1 MKKLLTL
8 LTTLLLLF
16 AFSPRV
22 MASKNV
28 YLLTGNTV
36 NGGVKGNW
44 GKVAGVTPNSDLK
57 LNQVGSTE
65 EYCITLTST
74 DQPLIYFAFQVD
86 GNPIKILK
94 PNGVADVELTINNG
108 AKENTQEN
116 GGKAWKVNFTNA
128 YSQIVIHVDLNEKK
142 LWVTGTAA
150 DIAPSYYLIGKL
162 LNDQWSDDNK
172 KGYKL
177 ETTDNKI
184 YSCTVDNDKADNYEF
199 RFRIGTNDNTKAT
212 AYHPKDEDVENVEIG
227 GDHPNGCK
235 LDLKTEAGMEQSE
248 SHNYWYATLEARH
261 SYTFTFNAEN
271 KTIKYKDN
279 GDDGLGKAKNYE
291 LVFSYGTTEK
301 VLPFSESRLRKERN
315 PNMPYSTD
323 LSTVG
328 FKDEWLPGKAGD
340 KIRIYARKTT
350 DHSYTLNPA
359 VDGSTFGDNLQ
370 PTDAKYSSIKS
381 YKTEEF
387 VVNKP
392 GNTNAFIIEKGSG
405 VSYTVALNLGGEIK
419 TTTKATSG
427 ANNNISHYVKG
438 KSLSLYVN
446 ESMSKVYEAHSTS
459 YKAETEDFYL
469 IGALTGEEYIKD
481 IETTD
486 PAAKKAQKME
496 RKVYL
501 NPITNKTD
509 SVVYTSVI
517 RWEGNRASNLWF
529 AFAPAYLYKNKDLTW
544 TPTSP
549 YDANS
554 RWNYIA
560 RAQVQDEYDATAQYG
575 CINLSGYKGDEL
587 CNGEQ
592 ALNPKVKDEYSYYM
606 VRFNVTTSTYRL
618 IFYKENPVIIKR
630 LKNKFIR
637 TYCSNASWDLPTD
650 GKVKA
655 YVVHSYDKEGKGG
668 LESQGVMELREIKYI
683 PAEMG
688 VVLIAD
694 GTEVPADKKE
704 IEVNLVSKWNGFAT
718 KQEDLWVKT
727 YSDPFNNYLVGLS
740 TDGMFVSEGDFDE
753 AENKYVNRNFALN
766 WFSNTKTGKA
776 LKAAGTTGLEDK
788 ANGDAGDNDYLGF
801 FRLKGNIQKE
811 YAYLQLSKDVVDY
824 NLQLTGSKKEN
835 SKDIQEA
842 DVKLSPNLGMFFD
855 TDFDFVTGINS
866 VSDVKKNGNNGCYT
880 LQGVKVQRPTA
891 PGLYIMNGKK
901 VIVK

>member
-1 MKKLLTL
+1 M
-8 LTTLLLLF
+8 
-16 AFSPRV
+16 
-22 MASKNV
+22 
-28 YLLTGNTV
+28 
-36 NGGVKGNW
+36 GGVKGNW

-108 AKENTQEN
+108 AKENTQED

-162 LNDQWSDDNK
+162 LNDQWSDDNN

-177 ETTDNKI
+177 TTTDNKI
-184 YSCTVDNDKADNYEF
+184 YSYTVNNDKADNYEF

-212 AYHPKDEDVENVEIG
+212 AYHPKDGTVETI
-227 GDHPNGCK
+227 GDHKNGYK
-235 LDLKTEAGMEQSE
+235 LELSTEAEMDQSL
-248 SHNYWYATLEARH
+248 SDNYWYATLEARH
-261 SYTFTFNAEN
+261 SYTFTFDAEK
-271 KTIKYKDN
+271 KTIKYKDK

-301 VLPFSESRLRKERN
+301 VLPFSESRFRKERN
-315 PNMPYSTD
+315 ATMPYSTD

-328 FKDEWLPGKAGD
+328 FKDEWLLGKAGD

-359 VDGSTFGDNLQ
+359 VDGSTFGAELQ
-370 PTDAKYSSIKS
+370 PTDAKFSSIKS

-387 VVNKP
+387 VTGHP
-392 GNTNAFIIEKGSG
+392 ENAYIITKGSG

-419 TTTKATSG
+419 TTTKTTSG

-446 ESMSKVYEAHSTS
+446 KSMSEVYSDHSLS
-459 YKAETEDFYL
+459 YKKDNEEFYL
-469 IGALTGEEYIKD
+469 IGALTGGAYKKEKAD
-481 IETTD
+481 
-486 PAAKKAQKME
+486 AKKME
-496 RKVYL
+496 RKVYI

-517 RWEGNRASNLWF
+517 KWKGSKASSLWF
-529 AFAPAYLYKNKDLTW
+529 AFAPEYLYNDNSLTW
-544 TPTSP
+544 TSSDPYSP
-549 YDANS
+549 KS

-575 CINLSGYKGDEL
+575 CMNLSGTKGDEL

-630 LKNKFIR
+630 SKNKYIR
-637 TYCSNASWDLPTD
+637 TYCSNASWDLPAD

-655 YVVHSYDKEGKGG
+655 YVVHSYDKEGNGG
-668 LESQGVMELREIKYI
+668 LKSQGVMKLREIKYI

-694 GTEVPADKKE
+694 GTGVIADE
-704 IEVNLVSKWNGFAT
+704 LEVNLVSKWDGFAT
-718 KQEDLWVKT
+718 TQEDLWVKN
-727 YSDPFNNYLVGLS
+727 YSDTFNNYLVGLS

-753 AENKYVNRNFALN
+753 TENKYVNRNFALN

-811 YAYLQLSKDVVDY
+811 YAYLQLSNKVVDY
-824 NLQLTGSKKEN
+824 NLQLTGSKE
-835 SKDIQEA
+835 DVQVA
-842 DVKLSPNLGMFFD
+842 DVKLSPNFGMVFD

-866 VSDVKKNGNNGCYT
+866 VSDVKKNSNNGCYT

>member
-1 MKKLLTL
+1 M
-8 LTTLLLLF
+8 LF

-36 NGGVKGNW
+36 NGVKGNW
-44 GKVAGVTPNSDLK
+44 GKVTGVNPNSDLK
-57 LNQVGSTE
+57 LNQVGGGSTE

-74 DQPLIYFAFQVD
+74 DQPLIYFAFQVNDND
-86 GNPIKILK
+86 GNPLNILK
-94 PNGVADVELTINNG
+94 PNGGADVELTINNG
-108 AKENTQEN
+108 AKENTQED

-128 YSQIVIHVDLNEKK
+128 YSQIVIHVNLNEKK

-162 LNDQWSDDNK
+162 LNNQWSDKNED
-172 KGYKL
+172 GYEL
-177 ETTDNKI
+177 TTTDNKI
-184 YSCTVDNDKADNYEF
+184 YSYTVNNDKADNYEF
-199 RFRIGTNDNTKAT
+199 RFRIGTNDNTKAK
-212 AYHPKDEDVENVEIG
+212 AYHPKDGTVETK
-227 GDHPNGCK
+227 GDHKNGYK
-235 LDLKTEAGMEQSE
+235 LDLSKEAGMEQSE
-248 SHNYWYATLEARH
+248 SDNYWYATLEARH
-261 SYTFTFNAEN
+261 SYTFTFDAEN
-271 KTIKYKDN
+271 KTIICKDK

-301 VLPFSESRLRKERN
+301 VLPFSESRFRKERN
-315 PNMPYSTD
+315 PAMPYSTD

-328 FKDEWLPGKAGD
+328 FKDEWLLGKAGD
-340 KIRIYARKTT
+340 KIRIYVRKKG
-350 DHSYTLNPA
+350 DNSYTLNPA
-359 VDGSTFGDNLQ
+359 KDGSTFGDEELQ

-381 YKTEEF
+381 YKTESF

-392 GNTNAFIIEKGSG
+392 GNTNAFIITKGSG

-419 TTTKATSG
+419 TTTKTTSG

-446 ESMSKVYEAHSTS
+446 ESMSKVYKAHNPS
-459 YKAETEDFYL
+459 YNAETEDFYL
-469 IGALTGEEYIKD
+469 IGALTGDDYIKD

-517 RWEGNRASNLWF
+517 RWEGNKASNLWF

-575 CINLSGYKGDEL
+575 CINLSGSNGNTL

-592 ALNPKVKDEYSYYM
+592 ALNPKVKDEYKYYM

-630 LKNKFIR
+630 SKNKFIR
-637 TYCSNASWDLPTD
+637 TYCSNASWDLPAG

-655 YVVHSYDKEGKGG
+655 YVVHSYDKDGKGG
-668 LESQGVMELREIKYI
+668 LKSQGVMELREIKYI

-694 GTEVPADKKE
+694 GTEVTADE
-704 IEVNLVSKWNGFAT
+704 LEVNLVSKWDHFAT

-753 AENKYVNRNFALN
+753 TENKYVNRNFALN

-776 LKAAGTTGLEDK
+776 LKAEGTPGLEDK
-788 ANGDAGDNDYLGF
+788 PNGDAGDSDYLGF

-824 NLQLTGSKKEN
+824 NLQLTGGKKEN

-842 DVKLSPNLGMFFD
+842 DVKLSPNFGMIFD

-866 VSDVKKNGNNGCYT
+866 VSEVKKNSNNGCYT